1 MLNGFCVHF
10 FQRYCTATVSD
21 KHFILRYKRQFSLP
35 KVLSVTLRG
44 VVRIFGT
51 DSASEVGIFKRRRK
65 ETEEVVN
72 IEEKRFLRGGREAIK
87 N

>member
-1 MLNGFCVHF
+1 M
-10 FQRYCTATVSD
+10 
-21 KHFILRYKRQFSLP
+21 
-35 KVLSVTLRG
+35 LSVTLRG

-72 IEEKRFLRGGREAIK
+72 IEEKRFLRGGREAITK
-87 N
+87 